1 MFAMPNYRCQYYLYM
16 VKYLSTRFTART
28 IYWVRT
34 TFRLKLNAREI
45 CSVQC
50 LPAII
55 RSENTLFVILQKNPP
70 IISLKMYNY
79 RVFIRNFEQI
89 FIKIQNHNI
98 YEEEMYQKFYFMM
111 KHVSSPIC
119 FLICLILE

>member
-34 TFRLKLNAREI
+34 TFRRKLNAREI

-55 RSENTLFVILQKNPP
+55 RSENTLFVILQKILLSLVSKC
-70 IISLKMYNY
+70 II
-79 RVFIRNFEQI
+79 IRNFEQI

-98 YEEEMYQKFYFMM
+98 YEEEMYQKLYFMM